1 MVGRLRITGDGLVDG
16 AASAAACEEDAGERC
31 RRRWRRA
38 AAWSA
43 SSMSICS
50 SLQSSLQ
57 NAASPLRVARA
68 HTGESV
74 STRGRAITKTPA
86 HRTPWRHGPWGAC
99 VDATNGTRKEELG
112 GRN

>member
-1 MVGRLRITGDGLVDG
+1 
-16 AASAAACEEDAGERC
+16 
-31 RRRWRRA
+31 
-38 AAWSA
+38 
-43 SSMSICS
+43 MSICS

-99 VDATNGTRKEELG
+99 VDAHERNKEGGAGRKKLKATYG
-112 GRN
+112 AMAHARTCT